1 MECYVRLANRDRW
14 RDECRGPTAVLCQR
28 PHAWQQDLAYVFPP
42 RGKTARYSI
51 PTLPSLVLL
60 GLWRCA
66 CVSSQ
71 GSWLKVAHK
80 SLDWKGVPN
89 RIFVV
94 YLSNRRLPPLAPA
107 YQVDEH
113 LQGVEPL
120 DYQVFEVDAMG
131 VEIAQDS
138 YAASADETG
147 GVTNETS
154 WGATSSVSGNFS
166 NENVSSS
173 SSSGSDAATT
183 ATWNKLVSNLETGK
197 EFYVRVSA
205 QGDGVGYGMPEDAS
219 SNPVVPRGV
228 PGQIGK
234 AAISRVDAVT
244 VKLEIEQNTA
254 TNGAEV
260 EGYSIEW
267 GTNPQFTSAQQL
279 RLDPDYRIQAVR
291 INAWQRGWTSN
302 SAFSLSLFD
311 FRGAFNARL
320 GGDGN
325 DSLATFV
332 SISEGTNV
340 LNRTTPNVTAGF
352 GEAPLYKAVPRG
364 GFVSVGGQEFRVC
377 LDGKMPYDAETL
389 TLCSTS
395 DPYAPENF
403 VGAATKYDNT
413 LTQVPAYV
421 LDTAIGSAFRL
432 AVGDT
437 ALRTY
442 DGPDTNISVNDLTST
457 LARGDHLR
465 LGHPE
470 TGRVFTVC
478 QGDGTSH
485 LDFNATSLPL
495 CSADDPEEEVSVME
509 GDIVS
514 ATYETQRFGL
524 WLNTSESEAT
534 TWNQTEAL
542 GYRLMFGDE
551 TSATSQTGGHS
562 GCLSFYS
569 SVAEVKYFSVC
580 TAFNCSPYDFFYL
593 GRVMLVRYAG
603 FTKAHYILYALL
615 VTIAHLSIVGLKD
628 YMYIYIS
635 ITISTIVRDGIVP

>member
-1 MECYVRLANRDRW
+1 M
-14 RDECRGPTAVLCQR
+14 
-28 PHAWQQDLAYVFPP
+28 
-42 RGKTARYSI
+42 
-51 PTLPSLVLL
+51 
-60 GLWRCA
+60 
-66 CVSSQ
+66 
-71 GSWLKVAHK
+71 
-80 SLDWKGVPN
+80 
-89 RIFVV
+89 
-94 YLSNRRLPPLAPA
+94 
-107 YQVDEH
+107 
-113 LQGVEPL
+113 

-131 VEIAQDS
+131 VV
-138 YAASADETG
+138 SADDSLPIAAADEIG
-147 GVTNETS
+147 GSTNESSPTS
-154 WGATSSVSGNFS
+154 SSVSGNFS
-166 NENVSSS
+166 SENVSSP
-173 SSSGSDAATT
+173 SSSGGSAATT
-183 ATWNKLVSNLETGK
+183 ATWSKLVSNLETGK

-205 QGDGVGYGMPEDAS
+205 QGDGVGYGMPAEAS

-234 AAISRVDAVT
+234 VAISRMDAVT
-244 VKLEIEQNTA
+244 VKLELEQNTE

-267 GTNPQFTSAQQL
+267 DTNPQFTGAQQT
-279 RLDPDYRIQAVR
+279 RLSPDYQIQAVR
-291 INAWQRGWTSN
+291 LNAWQRGWTSN

-311 FRGAFNARL
+311 FRGAFTSRL

-332 SISEGTNV
+332 SISEGANV

-352 GEAPLYKAVPRG
+352 GEASLYKAVPRG
-364 GFVSVGGQEFRVC
+364 GFVSVGGQDFRVC
-377 LDGKMPYDAETL
+377 LDGEMPYDAETL

-442 DGPDTNISVNDLTST
+442 DGPDTDMSVNDLTST
-457 LARGDHLR
+457 LARGDHVR

-478 QGDGTSH
+478 KGDGTSH

-495 CSADDPEEEVSVME
+495 CSADDPEEAVSVME

-514 ATYETQRFGL
+514 ATYEIQRFGL
-524 WLNTSESEAT
+524 WLNTSASEAT
-534 TWNQTEAL
+534 AWNETEVL

-551 TSATSQTGGHS
+551 TSATSQAGGHS

-569 SVAEVKYFSVC
+569 SAAEVRHSPCPNRRC
-580 TAFNCSPYDFFYL
+580 TYCSSHDIFFL
-593 GRVMLVRYAG
+593 ELPIQGLTGAWFVG
-603 FTKAHYILYALL
+603 FTGVRRALL
-615 VTIAHLSIVGLKD
+615 SQMTPAPH
-628 YMYIYIS
+628 
-635 ITISTIVRDGIVP
+635 PP

>member
-1 MECYVRLANRDRW
+1 MQFRLK
-14 RDECRGPTAVLCQR
+14 TAVTERNCI
-28 PHAWQQDLAYVFPP
+28 AY
-42 RGKTARYSI
+42 RSNHH
-51 PTLPSLVLL
+51 LPLRESV
-60 GLWRCA
+60 
-66 CVSSQ
+66 
-71 GSWLKVAHK
+71 
-80 SLDWKGVPN
+80 N
-89 RIFVV
+89 
-94 YLSNRRLPPLAPA
+94 
-107 YQVDEH
+107 QVDEQM
-113 LQGVEPL
+113 QGVEPS

-138 YAASADETG
+138 YVAPADDG
-147 GVTNETS
+147 GGTNETYS
-154 WGATSSVSGNFS
+154 TASDSGNFS
-166 NENVSSS
+166 DANVSLS
-173 SSSGSDAATT
+173 SSSGRDAAAT
-183 ATWNKLVSNLETGK
+183 ATWSKLVSNLETGK
-197 EFYVRVSA
+197 DYYVRVSA
-205 QGDGVGYGMPEDAS
+205 QGDGVGYGTPAEAS

-228 PGQIGK
+228 PGQIAK
-234 AAISRVDAVT
+234 VAISRVDAVT
-244 VKLEIEQNTA
+244 VKLEIEQNTE
-254 TNGAEV
+254 TNGAEI
-260 EGYSIEW
+260 EGYNIEW
-267 GTNPQFTSAQQL
+267 DTAPQFTNAQQL
-279 RLDPDYRIQAVR
+279 RLDSDYHIQAVR
-291 INAWQRGWTSN
+291 LNTWQRGWTSN

-311 FRGAFNARL
+311 FRGAFTARL
-320 GGDGN
+320 GDDGDGG
-325 DSLATFV
+325 LATFV

-352 GEAPLYKAVPRG
+352 GEASLFKAVPRG

-377 LDGKMPYDAETL
+377 LDGDTPYDAKTL

-437 ALRTY
+437 AVRTY

-478 QGDGTSH
+478 KGDGTTH
-485 LDFNATSLPL
+485 FDFNSTSLPL
-495 CSADDPEEEVSVME
+495 CSADDPEEVVSVMK

-514 ATYETQRFGL
+514 ATYEIQRFGL
-524 WLNTSESEAT
+524 WLNTSALEAT
-534 TWNQTEAL
+534 AWNQTEVL

-569 SVAEVKYFSVC
+569 SAAEVRYFPFFVPRTTSVC
-580 TAFNCSPYDFFYL
+580 
-593 GRVMLVRYAG
+593 
-603 FTKAHYILYALL
+603 
-615 VTIAHLSIVGLKD
+615 LK
-628 YMYIYIS
+628 
-635 ITISTIVRDGIVP
+635 